1 MIDPAVLADYE
12 KWLHAVAN
20 SLTTPAEHD
29 DIVQEGRVAM
39 WRALS
44 TYDASRGSQA
54 SWLTKAAE
62 LRMKDVAWGTGQP
75 TGHAP
80 LRGSRP
86 VEEGPSLDAEPEEIV
101 QSLLGFVEEAYHDG
115 EVMRIIR
122 EVLTP
127 RQQEYVFLR
136 FWGGLEPRAQALQ
149 IRALVK
155 EFPVLGERWHWQRAR
170 AILADRLAHLA
181 A

>member
-1 MIDPAVLADYE
+1 MIDTAVLADYE
-12 KWLHAVAN
+12 KWLHAVTN

-44 TYDASRGSQA
+44 TYDESRGALA
-54 SWLTKAAE
+54 SWLTRAAE
-62 LRMKDVAWGTGQP
+62 MRMKDVAWGSGQP
-75 TGHAP
+75 TGHEP

-86 VEEGPSLDAEPEEIV
+86 VEEGPSLDGEPEEIV
-101 QSLLGFVEEAYHDG
+101 QALLGYVEEAYHDG
-115 EVMRIIR
+115 EIMKIIR

-136 FWGGLEPRAQALQ
+136 FWGGLEPRSQAPQ
-149 IRALVK
+149 VRALIL
-155 EFPVLGERWHWQRAR
+155 EFPVLAERWHWQRAR
-170 AILADRLAHLA
+170 ALLAERLSHLA
-181 A
+181 S